1 MDYKT
6 LKEASEKKG
15 HFVPSSQLLLREG
28 RIPGSCE
35 DSQCLADTQRRGKA
49 C

>member
-1 MDYKT
+1 MDYMT
-6 LKEASEKKG
+6 LKEASEKRG
-15 HFVPSSQLLLREG
+15 ISSRQVNYYCVEG
-28 RIPGSCE
+28 RIPWRCE